1 MNDIKISEE
10 TLSDIASRGLIT
22 KYEKEQI
29 IKALKLQTE
38 VKRRFI
44 EARDV
49 YNEDHISPEHKQHAM
64 DMATTFQGV
73 LEATGNESD

>member
-1 MNDIKISEE
+1 MSYDPKEEVFVNGEYHKKEDIV
-10 TLSDIASRGLIT
+10 
-22 KYEKEQI
+22 
-29 IKALKLQTE
+29 KALKLQTE

-49 YNEDHISPEHKQHAM
+49 YNEEHISPEHKQRAM

>member
-1 MNDIKISEE
+1 MSYDPKEEVFVNGAYHKKEDIV
-10 TLSDIASRGLIT
+10 
-22 KYEKEQI
+22 
-29 IKALKLQTE
+29 KALKLQTE

-49 YNEDHISPEHKQHAM
+49 YNEEHISPEHKQRAM

>member
-1 MNDIKISEE
+1 MNVSEE

-38 VKRRFI
+38 IKRRFI

-49 YNEDHISPEHKQHAM
+49 YNEEHISPEHKQRAM

>member
-1 MNDIKISEE
+1 MKVSEYIE
-10 TLSDIASRGLIT
+10 RV
-22 KYEKEQI
+22 KEHYGWDSEAEQEWQQI
-29 IKALKLQTE
+29 QKAIKLQTE

-49 YNEDHISPEHKQHAM
+49 YNEDHISPEHKQRAM

-73 LEATGNESD
+73 LDDMGVEYD